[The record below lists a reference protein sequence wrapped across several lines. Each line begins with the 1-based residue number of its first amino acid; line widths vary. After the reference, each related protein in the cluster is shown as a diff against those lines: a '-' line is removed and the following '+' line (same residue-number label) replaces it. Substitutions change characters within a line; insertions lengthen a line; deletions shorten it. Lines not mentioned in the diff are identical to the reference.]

1 MKKRRT
7 PHGCVAPATAR
18 VDDLAA
24 MNCEPTGRLDHPR
37 YKTPETW
44 DGQLTSLSLALTK
57 SSISTQG
64 VAMTTL
70 HIEHAIVDFDLWNS
84 AFDRFA
90 EFRVNAGV
98 RAQRVQRPVDDPR
111 YVVIDLDF
119 DTVGEAE
126 KFLVFLREKVW
137 SSPENAPGLAGTP
150 QTKILESADRT

>member
-1 MKKRRT
+1 
-7 PHGCVAPATAR
+7 
-18 VDDLAA
+18 
-24 MNCEPTGRLDHPR
+24 
-37 YKTPETW
+37 
-44 DGQLTSLSLALTK
+44 
-57 SSISTQG
+57 
-64 VAMTTL
+64 MTTL
-70 HIEHAIVDFDLWNS
+70 HIEHAIVDFGLWNS